1 MPYRWLASMIAAS
14 CLSWNVHA
22 AEMAAQDNSA
32 EASVPE
38 PVLMAYRQ
46 TVKGFMIKLK
56 GELQAAMKAGG
67 PINAIGV
74 CHVTAPHIA
83 EQVSSEADLNISRVS
98 LKNRNP
104 NNAVAAGS
112 WQESVLTQFDA
123 SAAEGT
129 DPSTLEYAALEEID
143 GTPSYVYMKAIPT
156 AELCL
161 NCHGSQLKPEV
172 QAKISELYPDD
183 KATGYQA
190 GDIRGAFVIT
200 QPMLVATEKY
210 LTAK

>member
-1 MPYRWLASMIAAS
+1 MRYSGLMSIIAAS
-14 CLSWNVHA
+14 CLSWNVYA
-22 AEMAAQDNSA
+22 TEATTQESSA
-32 EASVPE
+32 EAAVPE

-46 TVKGFMIKLK
+46 TVKGFMTKLK

-67 PINAIGV
+67 PVNAIGV
-74 CHVTAPHIA
+74 CHLTAPNIA
-83 EQVSSEADLNISRVS
+83 EQVSSEAELSISRLS

-104 NNAVAAGS
+104 DNAVAAES
-112 WQESVLTQFDA
+112 WQASVLTQFDA
-123 SAAEGT
+123 SAAEGA
-129 DPSTLEYAALEEID
+129 DPATLEYAALEEID
-143 GTPSYVYMKAIPT
+143 GTPSYIYMKAIPT

-172 QAKISELYPDD
+172 QAKISELYPED

-190 GDIRGAFVIT
+190 GEIRGAFVIT

-210 LTAK
+210 LTAQ